1 MCSCSWFKV
10 SQFQVLPIYDTKF
23 WSPNLGFVLTSLDTG
38 LCKSHHNY
46 AQRKWFDVAIDC
58 TLLQQCTTD
67 SQWFVCMCEWSKIP
81 WAGVNF
87 SFFFFLPN
95 NININWN
102 IIRFTATVVI
112 FSLVLTQP
120 PMWFKVQNAHL
131 PDESYVGVLLYYVN
145 CTNCKTHTVFYFFLL
160 LHLSSNMRMHVDWN
174 FVYVSIFSHIMFVSR
189 ERQCNIP
196 TKQQQG
202 SDKMI
207 HNTMH
212 IITGRLVL
220 GGTGELLCRTR

>member
-1 MCSCSWFKV
+1 MPKGNDLMLQLTAHYYSS
-10 SQFQVLPIYDTKF
+10 VLPIL
-23 WSPNLGFVLTSLDTG
+23 NG
-38 LCKSHHNY
+38 LCACVNGQKSHGQELIFH
-46 AQRKWFDVAIDC
+46 
-58 TLLQQCTTD
+58 
-67 SQWFVCMCEWSKIP
+67 
-81 WAGVNF
+81 
-87 SFFFFLPN
+87 FFFLPN